1 MTDESGPLVI
11 SFRICIANL
20 TSKLQSEVQGM
31 RIIDATISNYSEL
44 GCPYAELMEHRSSIY
59 P

>member
-1 MTDESGPLVI
+1 MTGESGPLVI

-44 GCPYAELMEHRSSIY
+44 GCPYAELM
-59 P
+59 